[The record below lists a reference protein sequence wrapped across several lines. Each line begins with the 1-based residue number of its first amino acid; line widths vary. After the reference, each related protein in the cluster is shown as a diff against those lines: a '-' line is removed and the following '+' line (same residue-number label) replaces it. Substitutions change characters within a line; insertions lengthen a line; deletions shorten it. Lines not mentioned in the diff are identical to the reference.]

1 MALDK
6 TNLTNLAYGNGM
18 NLFFYDAGSDAIAT
32 VVAADYFLGAYR
44 QLGVDDLIYVKASDD
59 DQIIRV
65 TASSAST
72 VTTTA
77 TIIS

>member
-6 TNLTNLAYGNGM
+6 TKLANLAYGNGM
-18 NLFFYDAGSDAIAT
+18 NLFFYDAGADAIAT
-32 VVAADYFLGAYR
+32 VVAADYFLSAYR
-44 QLGVDDLIYVKASDD
+44 QLGADDLIYVKASDD

-65 TASSAST
+65 TASSTST

-77 TIIS
+77 TIVS